1 MKQMQLRSSPV
12 TGTPNSSR
20 QRPRTGVVGA
30 TRRVP
35 FILRGALWALA
46 LAQALFPGAQARES
60 VDAAPAAA
68 VVATAPGPAVAIGGA
83 LRDDNA
89 AVWSLMIE
97 LAGGPGARF
106 VVLATASGD
115 PEAAARGTIAALEAH
130 GAVGEFLRVAPELK
144 DVDNAKAVRDA
155 ALIAKV
161 RAANGVFFTGGDQGR
176 IVDTLRPGGVE
187 SPLLLAIR
195 ELQRRGGVIA
205 GTSAGAAIMSRT
217 MFRDPGSVIALMKGP
232 LRPGKDFDSGLG
244 FAQSDLFV
252 DQHFLSRGR
261 LGRMLVL
268 MQAGGMKLGL
278 GVEEDSAAVL
288 RGDQIEVLGEG
299 GALLVD
305 LADATTEPALGVFNI
320 ANARLTYLGH
330 GDRYDLRTRV
340 LSPAKAKLEGQSI
353 DPRAASFKP
362 YYEDAPYALDVLA
375 AGVVL
380 QSMIRIVDGQ
390 PTESRGLAFDARP
403 EAIAPNDLGFEFRFS
418 RRTDTLGWYDPVA
431 SADAYTLA
439 NVRLDVVPVRVAQP
453 MFGPWRAEMKR

>member
-1 MKQMQLRSSPV
+1 MQNKTSGVRCGPV
-12 TGTPNSSR
+12 STRRMPL
-20 QRPRTGVVGA
+20 TGVAGA
-30 TRRVP
+30 SRRAP
-35 FILRGALWALA
+35 IFLRGALWTLA
-46 LAQALFPGAQARES
+46 LTQALLPVAQARES
-60 VDAAPAAA
+60 VATAPAAA
-68 VVATAPGPAVAIGGA
+68 VVATAPGPALAIGGA

-89 AVWSLMIE
+89 VVWSRMIE

-115 PEAAARGTIAALEAH
+115 PDAAARGTIAALTAH
-130 GAVGEFLRVAPELK
+130 GAVGEYLRVAPELK
-144 DVDNAKAVRDA
+144 GVDNAEAVRDT

-195 ELQRRGGVIA
+195 ELQQRGGVVA

-217 MFRDPGSVIALMKGP
+217 MFRDPGSVLTLMKGP

-288 RGDQIEVLGEG
+288 RGDQVEVLGEG

-305 LADATTEPALGVFNI
+305 LADATTDPTLGVFNI

-330 GDRYDLRTRV
+330 GDRYDLRTRA
-340 LSPAKAKLEGQSI
+340 LSPAKAKLEGQLI
-353 DPRAASFKP
+353 DPRAADFKP
-362 YYEDAPYALDVLA
+362 YNEDAPYALDVLA

-380 QSMIRIVDGQ
+380 QSMIRIVDGK
-390 PTESRGLAFDARP
+390 PTESRGLAFDAGP
-403 EAIAPNDLGFEFRFS
+403 EATAPRNLGFEFRFS
-418 RRTDTLGWYDPVA
+418 RRADTLGWYDPVA

-439 NVRLDVVPVRVAQP
+439 SLRLDVVPVRVAQP
-453 MFGPWRAEMKR
+453 LFGPWRTMHDR